1 MGAARQGM
9 QGVRNAG
16 QGQEILP
23 QLYGDP
29 ALLMPLFEPGRPI
42 SAFWPPEPQGD
53 QSVVLGTV

>member
-1 MGAARQGM
+1 M